1 MNVDMRTWVF
11 VAERFLS
18 PEEAEMAQH
27 ELDAF
32 VQGWQSHGTPLEAHA
47 FCFERAVLVIAAN
60 EESVKASGCSIDK
73 ITHCIQG
80 LGNRL
85 HIDFFNRFKVLVK
98 NDKGVWEIKRFAN
111 EIISDTIHSNILT
124 LYEFQQHV

>member
-1 MNVDMRTWVF
+1 MRTWVF
-11 VAERFLS
+11 VAERFLTS
-18 PEEAEMAQH
+18 EEAEMAQL
-27 ELDAF
+27 ELDTF
-32 VQGWQSHGTPLEAHA
+32 VQGWQSHGTPLEAYA
-47 FCFERAVLVIAAN
+47 FCFENAVLVIAAN
-60 EESVKASGCSIDK
+60 EEAAKASGCSIDK

-80 LGNRL
+80 LGNHL

-124 LYEFQQHV
+124 LHEFEQRL